1 MFDEFIKRENKIFET
16 LQELIKNKI
25 DFIVVGGYGV
35 SSYKHR
41 FSVDAD
47 LIIKKEDK
55 PKIEEILKNNEFV
68 KTIVKNLDYVYAPQ
82 FIRYETKE
90 KPKVSVDLLIDGI
103 GSRGTNASFSFNE
116 VKKYSKNRKI
126 TGTEKEVSC
135 LVPDKEILIIFK
147 LHAGRLTDLRDI
159 VALSKNI
166 NIDLIKSLIFRGD
179 KKLIRK
185 NIEKLF
191 SLIND
196 KGFMDSFKGVFI
208 EKKYDVD
215 LKSLN
220 MLKHVITYGICYEKG
235 DCFGKFVRSSS
246 AERMA

>member
-220 MLKHVITYGICYEKG
+220 MLKELIKE
-235 DCFGKFVRSSS
+235 
-246 AERMA
+246 